1 MFFFKIWWLPFLS
14 LVLLINPLF
23 SDDSSIL
30 QLSPNKKIYS
40 PGDQVFFR
48 VYLPKNGY
56 LYLLNQKSDGTLHLL
71 FPNDEDEMN
80 KMNFGFIRLPS
91 KNVEYE
97 WVIDSNSGEELFYL
111 ILSDKLIKFFH
122 KKPILKDQ
130 SFSTDNW
137 LRRHTANLLPWEWK
151 IAEAKIRVKQ

>member
-1 MFFFKIWWLPFLS
+1 LFFFKVWWLPFLS
-14 LVLLINPLF
+14 LVIFINPLS
-23 SDDSSIL
+23 SDDSPIL

-97 WVIDSNSGEELFYL
+97 WVID
-111 ILSDKLIKFFH
+111 
-122 KKPILKDQ
+122 
-130 SFSTDNW
+130 
-137 LRRHTANLLPWEWK
+137 
-151 IAEAKIRVKQ
+151 